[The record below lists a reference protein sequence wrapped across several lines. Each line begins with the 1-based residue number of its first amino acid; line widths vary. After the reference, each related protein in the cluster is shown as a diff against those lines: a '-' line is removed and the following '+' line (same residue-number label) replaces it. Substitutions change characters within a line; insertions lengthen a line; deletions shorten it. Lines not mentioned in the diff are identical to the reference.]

1 MKSEEIHDKIETMKT
16 YLEELYEAGVIK
28 PTEYNDIWAKINEIK
43 ANVKFESEES
53 F

>member
-28 PTEYNDIWAKINEIK
+28 PTEYNDTA
-43 ANVKFESEES
+43 ESTNMITARYLK
-53 F
+53 